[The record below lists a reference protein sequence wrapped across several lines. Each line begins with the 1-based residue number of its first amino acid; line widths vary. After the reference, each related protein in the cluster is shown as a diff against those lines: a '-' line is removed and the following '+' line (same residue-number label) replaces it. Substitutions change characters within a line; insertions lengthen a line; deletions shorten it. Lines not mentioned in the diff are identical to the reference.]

1 PSYPPCHAGGAPPAD
16 QTLVIKTF
24 RFMSQKLFI
33 SVSVLSSLGIVLAVV
48 CLSFNIYNSHVRY
61 IQNSQPH
68 LNNLTAVGCALALA
82 AVFPLGL
89 DGYHIGRSQFPFVC
103 QARLWLLGLGFSLGY
118 GSMFTKIWWVHTVFT
133 KKEEKK
139 EWRKTLE
146 PWKLYA
152 TVGLL
157 VGMDVVTLAIWQIV
171 DPLHRTI
178 ETFAKEEPKEDID
191 VSILPQLEH
200 CSSKKMNTWLGI
212 FYGYK
217 GLLLLLGIFLA
228 YETKSVSTEKIND
241 HRAVGMAIYNVAV
254 LCLITAPVTMILSSQ
269 QDAAFAFASLAI
281 VFSSYITLV
290 VLFVPKVRR
299 LVTRGEWQSEAQDT
313 MKTGSSTNNNDEEK
327 SRLLEKENRELEKII
342 AEVRGGG
349 SRTVPPVPG
358 PHFSGPFS

>member
-1 PSYPPCHAGGAPPAD
+1 MDC
-16 QTLVIKTF
+16 
-24 RFMSQKLFI
+24 
-33 SVSVLSSLGIVLAVV
+33 
-48 CLSFNIYNSHVRY
+48 Y
-61 IQNSQPH
+61 IQNSQPN
-68 LNNLTAVGCALALA
+68 LNNLTAVGCSLALA

-157 VGMDVVTLAIWQIV
+157 VGMDVLTLAIWQIV

-200 CSSKKMNTWLGI
+200 CSSKKMNTWLGVW
-212 FYGYK
+212 GT
-217 GLLLLLGIFLA
+217 G
-228 YETKSVSTEKIND
+228 
-241 HRAVGMAIYNVAV
+241 
-254 LCLITAPVTMILSSQ
+254 
-269 QDAAFAFASLAI
+269 
-281 VFSSYITLV
+281 
-290 VLFVPKVRR
+290 RR
-299 LVTRGEWQSEAQDT
+299 REG
-313 MKTGSSTNNNDEEK
+313 GHI
-327 SRLLEKENRELEKII
+327 SRRE
-342 AEVRGGG
+342 G
-349 SRTVPPVPG
+349 
-358 PHFSGPFS
+358 